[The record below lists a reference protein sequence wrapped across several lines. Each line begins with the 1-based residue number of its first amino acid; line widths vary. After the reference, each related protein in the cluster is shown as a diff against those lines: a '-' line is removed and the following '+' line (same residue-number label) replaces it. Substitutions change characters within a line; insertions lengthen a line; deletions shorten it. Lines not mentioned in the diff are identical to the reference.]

1 MEARVRR
8 DARPRAGRGPGEL
21 HFQANHVYGGHEPRL
36 KELGIDSAT
45 QYHTFGFT
53 YSRPPGRSPWGEGAL
68 MTIAGWK
75 ATAAKVNVPFFPDC
89 PVGWDDSPRFGTGAH
104 VAVDRS
110 PDQFERLLRG
120 AQYFAAPRVTPSH
133 PPIVMLSA
141 WNEWTE
147 DHVLLPDTI
156 WGYSYL
162 EAVRR
167 VFGRGR

>member
-1 MEARVRR
+1 VGLRLFDLFRADQQTDGYSRALQAARVR
-8 DARPRAGRGPGEL
+8 AAGLGEL

-89 PVGWDDSPRFGTGAH
+89 PVGWDDSPRFGTGAQCE
-104 VAVDRS
+104 VIGRNRQA
-110 PDQFERLLRG
+110 
-120 AQYFAAPRVTPSH
+120 AQNS
-133 PPIVMLSA
+133 S
-141 WNEWTE
+141 
-147 DHVLLPDTI
+147 
-156 WGYSYL
+156 
-162 EAVRR
+162 RR
-167 VFGRGR
+167 R